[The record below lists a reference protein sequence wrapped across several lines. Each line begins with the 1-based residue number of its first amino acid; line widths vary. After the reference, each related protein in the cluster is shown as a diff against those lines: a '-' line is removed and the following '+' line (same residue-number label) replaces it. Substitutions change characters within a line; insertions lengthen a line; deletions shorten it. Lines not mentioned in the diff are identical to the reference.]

1 MPEDGIGC
9 EFFTVI
15 CTDSLLVDNEYYLQV
30 YLHNCPYKIL
40 EKQMIDYLDDNLFEN
55 DEDYFY

>member
-1 MPEDGIGC
+1 MPEDGTGC

-15 CTDSLLVDNEYYLQV
+15 SIDSLLSDNKYYLQV
-30 YLHNCPYKIL
+30 YLQNCPYKIL